1 MKIVVQL
8 ILMIPILCL
17 HAQQIKTTQDVGA
30 WMGATLK
37 YDLTK
42 DLDLSLS
49 QDIRFQ
55 ESLSELDKYISEIGL
70 SYKINKE
77 FRIGGELRYYINQ
90 KRDET
95 QSQNWRYNLD
105 FKYRT
110 KLIKHLKFRYRLR
123 HQTAYE
129 NLFTA
134 QPNKGESK
142 SAIRNRVGLF
152 YKLKN
157 HHELYFTTEIFR
169 TILYYRKPYFS
180 ELRFVVGDEIETK
193 YGQFDLSFGYERELN
208 SLYPLHFMFTRV
220 YYTFKL

>member
-1 MKIVVQL
+1 MKKVVQL
-8 ILMIPILCL
+8 ILMIPIVFL
-17 HAQQIKTTQDVGA
+17 HAQQIKTTQDLGA

-55 ESLSELDKYISEIGL
+55 ESLTELDKYITEVGL

-77 FRIGGELRYYINQ
+77 FRIGGDLRYYINQ

-95 QSQNWRYNLD
+95 RSQDWRYNLD
-105 FKYRT
+105 FKYRI
-110 KLIKHLKFRYRLR
+110 KLIKHLKLRYRLR
-123 HQTAYE
+123 HQTAYR

-134 QPNKGESK
+134 QANKGESE
-142 SAIRNRVGLF
+142 SAIRNRVGVF
-152 YKLKN
+152 YEGIK
-157 HHELYFTTEIFR
+157 HHEFYFTSEIFR
-169 TILYYRKPYFS
+169 AIRHYRKPYFS
-180 ELRFVVGDEIETK
+180 KLRLVLGDEIKTK
-193 YGQFDLSFGYERELN
+193 YGEFDVSFGYERELN
-208 SLYPLHFMFTRV
+208 SLYPLHFVFSRI